1 MRKYQTLLLSSC
13 LILVFGFLLGACQR
27 GRSTAT
33 EIISVTS
40 TPPATQTATVMPTA
54 PPYPAPSAV
63 TFVTITP
70 GTYPQPSSLPTVTST
85 TIAYPPPA
93 TSIASATAG
102 KSSPTINPNQF
113 VTVTLNPTQI
123 AAASETRIS
132 PSPTRTNT
140 AVPQYP
146 GPGVQPTITAKY
158 PGPVITNT
166 PVPYPGPATSTRG
179 PTRTPSK
186 SATPAPSQSGTVPPF
201 PSPTLRAG
209 TPGASPTELPPR
221 APLTPPP
228 PGSSVT
234 IWHSWG
240 SAETTALQ
248 SIIQSFQR
256 IYPDVTFT
264 ILYIPLDDL
273 YDKYQESSYHG
284 TGPSLL
290 LGPAN
295 WGPGLFDEELVSD
308 LTPYVPPDFLNTINP
323 AALGSGEYHQSLIS
337 LPLSQRGMVM
347 FRNTSIIDAAPQTF
361 EELDSSSH
369 LVTHA
374 GIVGSYLER
383 GSQFSAANIIGLG
396 GSLMNEEG
404 YPAFNN
410 QFGLEWFSLLA
421 DYDAAGAVTFNT
433 NWDLEMFKRS
443 RVGFIID
450 GTWNT
455 ALLTQIVGVE
465 NLAIDPWPTY
475 GTGHMSGWVESDSVF
490 LNTSTTGDNRS
501 ASLAFMGYLLDPNVQ
516 MHLAEVGHIPSVT
529 ATLPRDPL
537 IQQAMKAFSYG
548 STYPIDVDQSV
559 LKIYQN
565 ELDKAIQ
572 NVFVNGA
579 SPTDALKSANDNI
592 VKQLNDLQNVP

>member
-1 MRKYQTLLLSSC
+1 MRKYQTLLLSLC
-13 LILVFGFLLGACQR
+13 LILVFGFLLEACQR
-27 GRSTAT
+27 ARSTAT
-33 EIISVTS
+33 EIITVTS
-40 TPPATQTATVMPTA
+40 TPPATQTATVTPSA

-70 GTYPQPSSLPTVTST
+70 R
-85 TIAYPPPA
+85 AYPPPS
-93 TSIASATAG
+93 TSIASATVG

-123 AAASETRIS
+123 AATSETRVS

-146 GPGVQPTITAKY
+146 GPGVIPTITAKY

-166 PVPYPGPATSTRG
+166 PIPYPGPATATRG
-179 PTRTPSK
+179 PSRTPSK
-186 SATPAPSQSGTVPPF
+186 SATPVPSQSGTIPPF
-201 PSPTLRAG
+201 PSPTLRSG

-234 IWHSWG
+234 IWHAWSN
-240 SAETTALQ
+240 AETTALQ
-248 SIIQSFQR
+248 SIIQSFQH

-264 ILYIPLDDL
+264 LLYIPLDDL
-273 YDKYQESSYHG
+273 FDKYQEASYHG

-295 WGPGLFDEELVSD
+295 WGPGLFDEELVTD
-308 LTPYVPPDFLNTINP
+308 LTPFVPPDFLTTINP
-323 AALGSGEYHQSLIS
+323 AALGSAEYHQSLIS
-337 LPLSQRGMVM
+337 LPLSQHGVVL
-347 FRNTSIIDAAPQTF
+347 FRNTNIIDTASQTF

-396 GSLMNEEG
+396 GSLMNEYG
-404 YPAFNN
+404 YPTFNN
-410 QFGLEWFSLLA
+410 QFGEEWFSLLA

-433 NWDLEMFKRS
+433 NWDLEMFKRI
-443 RVGFIID
+443 RVGIIID

-455 ALLTQIVGVE
+455 AMLSQIIGAE

-516 MHLAEVGHIPSVT
+516 MHLAEVGHIPSVI
-529 ATLPRDPL
+529 ATQPRDPL

-548 STYPIDVDQSV
+548 STYPINIDQSV
-559 LKIYQN
+559 LKIYQT

-572 NVFVNGA
+572 SVFVNGV
-579 SPTDALKSANDNI
+579 SPADALKSANDNI
-592 VKQLNDLQNVP
+592 VKQLTNLQTAP